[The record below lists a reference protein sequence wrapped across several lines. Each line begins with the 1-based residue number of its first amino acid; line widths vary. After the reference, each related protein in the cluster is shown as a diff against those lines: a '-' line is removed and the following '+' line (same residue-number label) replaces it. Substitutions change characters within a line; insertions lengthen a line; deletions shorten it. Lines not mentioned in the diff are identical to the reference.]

1 MKFKINSK
9 YVKWG
14 ITAFFVIAAAI
25 CFYYVVFHMTDIV
38 RNVKSLSRVTTPIIC
53 GLIIAYLMT
62 PILNSFEKGLLN
74 PLFDKMKIKPSVKR
88 EKIIRALSI
97 LLTVVLVFFILYAII
112 AMLISQI
119 VPSIR
124 AIISNFDTY
133 VDNVSAWLDK
143 LLENNPDLKNYV
155 VPQVSKASAE
165 LEKWLEDTATLLA
178 KSSEILKTVSLSI
191 ISFVKATWNFIIGF
205 IISIYVLASKET
217 FSDQS
222 KKMLY
227 ALFQTDAA
235 NSILKS
241 FRFIHR
247 TFIGFISGKVL
258 DSIIIGLLCFIGTT
272 IMNTPYAILVSVIVG
287 VTNVIPFF
295 GPYLGAIPSALLIL
309 IVDITHPL
317 NCVYFVLFIFLL
329 QQFDGNILGPKILG
343 DSTGLSGFWVIF
355 SITLFG
361 GLFGIP
367 GMIVGV
373 PIFAIIYAAIKKII
387 NHNLEKKKLPTDSA
401 SYNDMECVDKDGNF
415 LPRVPAEPKI
425 KKHKSTYALIKEK
438 LTEKKETE
446 PTETGEPKATEKEKA
461 PAEEKPDESV
471 NEDEK

>member
-155 VPQVSKASAE
+155 VPQVSKASTE

-222 KKMLY
+222 KKNAICFVPDRCGKQYFKVLPFHPPHIHRLY
-227 ALFQTDAA
+227 QRQGFGLHHYRSALFYRHHHYEYPLCHFSKCNCRCYQCY
-235 NSILKS
+235 S
-241 FRFIHR
+241 FLRSLPGSHSQCVADFDCRH
-247 TFIGFISGKVL
+247 
-258 DSIIIGLLCFIGTT
+258 
-272 IMNTPYAILVSVIVG
+272 Y
-287 VTNVIPFF
+287 
-295 GPYLGAIPSALLIL
+295 PSA
-309 IVDITHPL
+309 
-317 NCVYFVLFIFLL
+317 
-329 QQFDGNILGPKILG
+329 
-343 DSTGLSGFWVIF
+343 
-355 SITLFG
+355 
-361 GLFGIP
+361 
-367 GMIVGV
+367 
-373 PIFAIIYAAIKKII
+373 
-387 NHNLEKKKLPTDSA
+387 
-401 SYNDMECVDKDGNF
+401 
-415 LPRVPAEPKI
+415 
-425 KKHKSTYALIKEK
+425 
-438 LTEKKETE
+438 
-446 PTETGEPKATEKEKA
+446 
-461 PAEEKPDESV
+461 
-471 NEDEK
+471 

>member
-74 PLFDKMKIKPSVKR
+74 PLFDKMKIKPSVRR

-143 LLENNPDLKNYV
+143 LLENNPDLKNYI
-155 VPQVSKASAE
+155 VPQVSKASTE

-355 SITLFG
+355 
-361 GLFGIP
+361 
-367 GMIVGV
+367 
-373 PIFAIIYAAIKKII
+373 AIIYAAIRKII

-438 LTEKKETE
+438 LAEKKETE
-446 PTETGEPKATEKEKA
+446 QPEAGEPKATEKEKA
-461 PAEEKPDESV
+461 PAEEKPDKSV